1 MTPIRRALALILAAL
16 TVGAT
21 LVAQSWV
28 RGTEDERTRLAT
40 LLEIGP
46 GSRIADVG
54 AGDGG
59 FSLPLADVVGSEGR
73 VYLTEIDP
81 SQLQRMRRAAERA
94 SLGNVEVIEVAEDD
108 SRLPERCCDAIY
120 LRNVYHH
127 LTKPEPTVATL
138 FRALKPGGRLAVVDF
153 EPSGRAVAGVPRSRG
168 GHGVPRSIVVEELTA
183 AGFVEVE
190 QIARWRGSNFLVL
203 VAKAEHGSVESRQ

>member
-1 MTPIRRALALILAAL
+1 MHLTRRTLLVTVVALG
-16 TVGAT
+16 VGGT

-28 RGTEDERTRLAT
+28 RGTEDERNRLTA
-40 LLEIGP
+40 LLGVEA

-59 FSLPLADVVGSEGR
+59 FSLPLAGVVGPEGR

-81 SQLQRMRRAAERA
+81 GQLRRMRQAVERG
-94 SLGNVEVIEVAEDD
+94 SLANVDVIEVADDD
-108 SRLPERCCDAIY
+108 SRLSEQCCDAIY

-138 FRALKPGGRLAVVDF
+138 FRALKPGGRLAVIDF
-153 EPSGRAVAGVPRSRG
+153 EPSGRAVAGVPRNRG
-168 GHGVPRSIVVEELTA
+168 GHGVPRSVVVGELTA

-190 QIARWRGSNFLVL
+190 QIPRWRGNNFLVL
-203 VAKAEHGSVESRQ
+203 MRKPTAS